1 MSMPSE
7 DRVLEEVTQP
17 GPEMTA
23 VPVRECGEKLVDLR
37 AVRALRLAGRLTPSA
52 PALLR
57 LGVVDRLV
65 TAQTMLPEGLRL
77 LVLGAYRPALAR
89 TRPGCS
95 GHETGAAADL
105 TLCMTD
111 GAELWPGSVGFWP
124 DTAADSR
131 TACPA
136 PDPVAAEHLSVLSQ
150 ALSFAGLSNYPGA
163 WWHWSHGDCSWA
175 YQRGVGHAR
184 YGPVD
189 R

>member
-1 MSMPSE
+1 MPSE
-7 DRVLEEVTQP
+7 DGDLEEVTQP
-17 GPEMTA
+17 GRGVIA

-37 AVRALRLAGRLTPSA
+37 AVRALRLTGRLASSA

-65 TAQTMLPEGLRL
+65 TAQTMLPVGLRL
-77 LVLGAYRPALAR
+77 LVLDAYRPAPAGA
-89 TRPGCS
+89 RPGCS

-111 GAELWPGSVGFWP
+111 GAELWPGAVGFWP
-124 DTAADSR
+124 DRGADAR
-131 TACPA
+131 TACSA
-136 PDPVAAEHLSVLSQ
+136 LDPVAAEHLSVLSE
-150 ALSFAGLSNYPGA
+150 ALSFAGMSNYPEV
-163 WWHWSHGDCSWA
+163 WWHWSHGDRSWA

-184 YGPVD
+184 YGPVG